1 VQRLVALA
9 TILVLAAVSCG
20 DDSGG
25 GGGGGGGGG
34 DAEAFCDRLQ
44 ELDDEDTLDL
54 NDADSF
60 AALEQLADEAPD
72 DIDNEF
78 DTLIDAAHELED
90 LDEDDPDSFERAFE
104 IILNPS
110 VLDALNEFGDFA
122 RDECGIEVPGTDVD
136 PNNPFGDLSTDF
148 SSDFS
153 SDFSTDFSS
162 DLSDDEPSNT
172 DLLEAFLD
180 ENYGD
185 EDWVD
190 LITTRSVGTVADQ
203 TAQITLGLEEAVD
216 GDTAV
221 EVCEGGLAWGED
233 RGYDTVEVEIQ
244 GPDQETLA
252 DGNLDDGCEAA

>member
-25 GGGGGGGGG
+25 GGGGGGG
-34 DAEAFCDRLQ
+34 DVEAFCDRLQ

-60 AALEQLADEAPD
+60 AALEELADEAPD

-104 IILNPS
+104 IILNPT

-136 PNNPFGDLSTDF
+136 PDNPFGDLSTDF
-148 SSDFS
+148 S
-153 SDFSTDFSS
+153 TDFSS
-162 DLSDDEPSNT
+162 DLSTDLSDDDEPSNT
-172 DLLEAFLD
+172 DLLEAFLE

-190 LITTRSVGTVADQ
+190 LITSRGVGTVGDQ
-203 TAQITLGLEEAVD
+203 SATITLGLEEAVD

-221 EVCEGGLAWGED
+221 EVCEGALAWGED
-233 RGYDTVEVEIQ
+233 RGFGAVEVEIQ

-252 DGNLDDGCEAA
+252 DGNPDDGCEAA